1 MRWTTPLVAVCLATG
16 GCDPLQW
23 GFPRVADPQT
33 LVGFASL
40 PADTFAAGPTSG
52 QFITAANGVKSPFV
66 NRQPVQGFSSVLRS
80 SNGDFLVMPDN
91 GFGSKATSVDFV
103 LRVYRISPD
112 FKRKTGGTG
121 AIRITSYVTLHDPDR
136 RINFPIVADRDVYPG
151 TPNGIAVDGAIREQR
166 LVTGGDLDI
175 ESFREASD
183 GTFWF
188 GDEFGPFLVH
198 TDANGKILEAPIPL
212 PGVQSPQ
219 NPFGG
224 AANLA
229 ASRGFEGIA
238 LPPGGKQIYAML
250 EGPIAGAD
258 PQNLVIHEFDLERR
272 RYTGRQWTYRLN
284 VPGYAVGDFTAVT
297 DRLFLAVQR
306 DDIARGCR
314 AVHPDLSRQPQQA
327 RSVGCARQASGGGL
341 AESGRSGSPRR
352 HDDEDF
358 SYRFKRSKA
367 SFRSVRTSL
376 ALSTATALRSARDA
390 RPIDRTRTSSSSFS
404 STARS
409 TSWPEQTLKRFREAC
424 SRLQAE
430 NAAARLT
437 VCSAEGARACG

>member
-1 MRWTTPLVAVCLATG
+1 MRWTTPLVAVCLATA

-40 PADTFAAGPTSG
+40 PADTFATGPTSG
-52 QFITAANGVKSPFV
+52 QFITAANGVKPPFA
-66 NRQPVQGFSSVLRS
+66 NRQPVQGFSSVLRA
-80 SNGDFLVMPDN
+80 SNGDFLVMTDN
-91 GFGSKATSVDFV
+91 GFGAKTNSADFV
-103 LRVYRISPD
+103 LRVYRISAD

-121 AIRITSYVTLHDPDR
+121 TMLIKSYVTLHDPDR

-151 TPNGIAVDGAIREQR
+151 TPNGITVDRAIREQR

-198 TDANGKILEAPIPL
+198 TDANGKVLEAPIPL

-238 LPPGGKQIYAML
+238 LPPGGQQIYAML

-272 RYTGRQWTYRLN
+272 RYTGRQWTYRLD
-284 VPGYAVGDFTAVT
+284 VPGYSVGDFTAVT
-297 DRLFLAVQR
+297 DWLLLAVER
-306 DDIARGCR
+306 DDAQGDAARFKKIFLVDLGER
-314 AVHPDLSRQPQQA
+314 DSSGVLVKHLVADLLNLADPDLL
-327 RSVGCARQASGGGL
+327 GG
-341 AESGRSGSPRR
+341 
-352 HDDEDF
+352 
-358 SYRFKRSKA
+358 
-367 SFRSVRTSL
+367 T
-376 ALSTATALRSARDA
+376 TT
-390 RPIDRTRTSSSSFS
+390 
-404 STARS
+404 
-409 TSWPEQTLKRFREAC
+409 RFRFPFQTIESVIPLGPNELGVLNDNNYPFSTGRAPDRPDPNEFILI
-424 SRLQAE
+424 RLNRPLDQY
-430 NAAARLT
+430 ARN
-437 VCSAEGARACG
+437 RH